1 VIKKLDAF
9 CKSIPSLLVVM
20 LVALLVSG
28 TALGLETAS
37 AESMIKNIN
46 ISNTPLGVADAT
58 NKDLG
63 TVSVI
68 DGLTNTVIKNI
79 HVGSH
84 PRGIAFDSDN
94 GNLYVANE
102 GSYTVSVIDS
112 STNEVIKN
120 IIAGWSPLGVAFNP
134 SNGLIYVTSGTVS
147 VIDSSTNTVIDTIPM
162 DERTS
167 IPISVRLAS

>member
-1 VIKKLDAF
+1 MIKKLDAF

-37 AESMIKNIN
+37 AKSMIKNIN
-46 ISNTPLGVADAT
+46 ISNTPLGVAFNPSNGYTYAT
-58 NKDLG
+58 NKDL
-63 TVSVI
+63 
-68 DGLTNTVIKNI
+68 
-79 HVGSH
+79 
-84 PRGIAFDSDN
+84 
-94 GNLYVANE
+94 
-102 GSYTVSVIDS
+102 
-112 STNEVIKN
+112 
-120 IIAGWSPLGVAFNP
+120 
-134 SNGLIYVTSGTVS
+134 GTVS

>member
-1 VIKKLDAF
+1 MLFVSQYL
-9 CKSIPSLLVVM
+9 SLLVVM

-46 ISNTPLGVADAT
+46 ISNTPLGVAFNPSNGYTYAT

-63 TVSVI
+63 
-68 DGLTNTVIKNI
+68 
-79 HVGSH
+79 
-84 PRGIAFDSDN
+84 
-94 GNLYVANE
+94 
-102 GSYTVSVIDS
+102 TVSVIDS
-112 STNEVIKN
+112 STNEVIKD
-120 IIAGWSPLGVAFNP
+120 IPVGLQP
-134 SNGLIYVTSGTVS
+134 SAIVFDPNSSNIYVTNQYSKTVS